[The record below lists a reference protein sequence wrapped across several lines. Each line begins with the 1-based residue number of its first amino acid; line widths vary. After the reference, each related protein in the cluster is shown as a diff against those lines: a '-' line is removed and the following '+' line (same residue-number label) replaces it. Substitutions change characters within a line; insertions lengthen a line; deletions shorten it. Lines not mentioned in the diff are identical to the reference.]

1 MTPCVQ
7 SGKRGKTHQYCLRGR
22 MAEWK
27 RPLGLW
33 TVSWTAAIPGGG
45 SWDNASGCA
54 LARVRVETLLY
65 VMKRSWFWR
74 CPHTPRGPC
83 GLRQCLRCPR
93 STGKR
98 SKYAKEPRARS
109 WRCQESLAVG
119 RTLLS
124 SCSGLRLHPLLP
136 LAVFL
141 WKFHVASWYSHACL
155 ELSA

>member
-1 MTPCVQ
+1 MFVTTPCVQ
-7 SGKRGKTHQYCLRGR
+7 SGKRGKTHQSCLRGR
-22 MAEWK
+22 TAEWR

-33 TVSWTAAIPGGG
+33 TVSGAAAIPGGG

-54 LARVRVETLLY
+54 LSRVRVETLLH
-65 VMKRSWFWR
+65 VMKRKLVLEMPS
-74 CPHTPRGPC
+74 HTQGTVRFATVSV
-83 GLRQCLRCPR
+83 RCPR

-98 SKYAKEPRARS
+98 SKDAKEPRARS
-109 WRCQESLAVG
+109 RRCQESLAVG

-141 WKFHVASWYSHACL
+141 
-155 ELSA
+155 